1 MRKASANRLFTFVL
15 SFLLAFSTLPVQAL
29 AEVVEE
35 VVPQEEVS
43 EPLEAGE
50 LADPAA
56 AEDALALEAQLSAP
70 EAVIELEAYT
80 PGDDGAS
87 SEVLATL
94 YAEQQLLAVLPEDAS
109 AGEPPL
115 VRSSGYNLSTYERR
129 VLDQLKPMVS
139 AVAAG
144 ERSSTVFDIDTVEVF
159 GQEYWTADDLGV
171 DYIWDDNGRFNPD
184 AT

>member
-87 SEVLATL
+87 SEV
-94 YAEQQLLAVLPEDAS
+94 AVLPEDAS